1 MSCPVSVSDGVP
13 GDKVA
18 GPSGSA
24 AAGQGTS
31 TDTEQWHQ
39 TVERVVNGTFSMQ
52 RTWVV
57 GQGLPWD
64 QGRAQAQAQV
74 SWGVRVRM
82 HALRMRTCCLCP
94 FVQCRLCDN
103 VCACACVSDAG
114 RVPCVCVSMLDR
126 LWARAACSAGC
137 ACCVCAAVHW
147 LPPPPPSTPCPAPC
161 PPHHHDTPTR
171 ICTAACST

>member
-1 MSCPVSVSDGVP
+1 MP
-13 GDKVA
+13 GDKV
-18 GPSGSA
+18 
-24 AAGQGTS
+24 AGQGTS
-31 TDTEQWHQ
+31 TDTDSEQWHQ

-74 SWGVRVRM
+74 SWGVRVRVQM

-103 VCACACVSDAG
+103 VCACVTMSVLV
-114 RVPCVCVSMLDR
+114 RV
-126 LWARAACSAGC
+126 
-137 ACCVCAAVHW
+137 
-147 LPPPPPSTPCPAPC
+147 
-161 PPHHHDTPTR
+161 
-171 ICTAACST
+171 